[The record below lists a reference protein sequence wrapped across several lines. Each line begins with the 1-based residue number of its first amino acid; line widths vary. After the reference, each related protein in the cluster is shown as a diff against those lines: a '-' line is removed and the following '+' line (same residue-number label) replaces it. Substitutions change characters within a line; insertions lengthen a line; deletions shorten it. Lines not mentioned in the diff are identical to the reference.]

1 MEMRKFFSLFLVCL
15 LMVSAT
21 LFSSTQGL
29 SNQSAASESDIFIPV
44 TPGVAG
50 SAYFYFTNK
59 TRRVSTLYAKI
70 IEKKFP
76 KGTDDPDWFTQFC
89 YSNVCFLTEGESP
102 LRIQPEKSEEMH
114 ITMFPYDTAKIGDKA
129 KVSIEIWP
137 TSDTKLKATV
147 TAWSVVVEKKLV
159 KMQINSKQAS
169 VAGSK
174 ETKNVPL
181 DVPPFITSGRTM
193 VPLRFIGEAL
203 NAEIAWDNATR
214 RVSYVLGDMTLYFWV
229 DKKEAKINI
238 GPKYSKTIPL
248 DVAPVIVQGRTFVPV
263 RYVSEFLGAKV
274 GWEASSQTVSVD
286 FPSENNK
293 K

>member
-21 LFSSTQGL
+21 LLSSTQGL

-137 TSDTKLKATV
+137 TSDTKL
-147 TAWSVVVEKKLV
+147 
-159 KMQINSKQAS
+159 
-169 VAGSK
+169 
-174 ETKNVPL
+174 
-181 DVPPFITSGRTM
+181 
-193 VPLRFIGEAL
+193 
-203 NAEIAWDNATR
+203 
-214 RVSYVLGDMTLYFWV
+214 
-229 DKKEAKINI
+229 
-238 GPKYSKTIPL
+238 
-248 DVAPVIVQGRTFVPV
+248 
-263 RYVSEFLGAKV
+263 
-274 GWEASSQTVSVD
+274 
-286 FPSENNK
+286 
-293 K
+293 

>member
-1 MEMRKFFSLFLVCL
+1 MRKLLSLFVVSL
-15 LMVSAT
+15 LLVSAG
-21 LFSSTQGL
+21 LLNSTQGL
-29 SNQSAASESDIFIPV
+29 SNQSAASESDIFLPV

-59 TRRVSTLYAKI
+59 TRRVSTLFAKI
-70 IEKKFP
+70 VEKKFP
-76 KGTDDPDWFTQFC
+76 KGKDDPDWFTQFC
-89 YSNVCFLTEGESP
+89 YSNVCFLDEGESP
-102 LRIQPEKSEEMH
+102 LRIQPDRSEEMH
-114 ITMFPYDTAKIGDKA
+114 ITMFPYDSAKLGDTA

-203 NAEIAWDNATR
+203 NAKIDWEPSSR
-214 RVSYVLGDMTLYFWV
+214 RVSYELGDMKLYFWV

-238 GPKYSKTIPL
+238 GPKYTKTIPL